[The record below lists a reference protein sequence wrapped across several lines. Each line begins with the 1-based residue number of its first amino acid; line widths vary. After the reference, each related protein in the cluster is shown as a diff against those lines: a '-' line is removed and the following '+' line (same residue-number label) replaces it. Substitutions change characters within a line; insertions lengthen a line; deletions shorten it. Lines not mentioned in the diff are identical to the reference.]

1 MSKLWDDLKDNMK
14 DWSVTAV
21 EKAEEMSKI
30 AVAKTEEMTRIS
42 KVKFEIH
49 QLYREMNKV
58 YENLGKLVFEH
69 TKTEHMASFSGNK
82 DFFNLIYKIEDFDFG
97 FSLVDEAELEAVQKA
112 ASTAEAASSTA
123 MEMQTK
129 IDKLY
134 NMIMPLLNNLQQ
146 NPEKEYI
153 YWPNRIEKLQEQV
166 DKVLELTRG

>member
-14 DWSVTAV
+14 DWSITAV

-82 DFFNLIYKIEDFDFG
+82 DFFKLVNKIEELKAEIEIKENDIGEIKEKFDDSDVEENNITG
-97 FSLVDEAELEAVQKA
+97 TINGSPVVEK
-112 ASTAEAASSTA
+112 
-123 MEMQTK
+123 
-129 IDKLY
+129 
-134 NMIMPLLNNLQQ
+134 PLDNNKNQ
-146 NPEKEYI
+146 
-153 YWPNRIEKLQEQV
+153 
-166 DKVLELTRG
+166 

>member
-1 MSKLWDDLKDNMK
+1 MMSKLWDDLKDNMK

-58 YENLGKLVFEH
+58 YENLGKLAFEH

-82 DFFNLIYKIEDFDFG
+82 DFFSLVNKIEDLKAKIKMKEKDIDDIKEKF
-97 FSLVDEAELEAVQKA
+97 VDPDVEKNKIEGIVSE
-112 ASTAEAASSTA
+112 SSGV
-123 MEMQTK
+123 E
-129 IDKLY
+129 
-134 NMIMPLLNNLQQ
+134 NSS
-146 NPEKEYI
+146 E
-153 YWPNRIEKLQEQV
+153 V
-166 DKVLELTRG
+166 

>member
-14 DWSVTAV
+14 DWSVSAV

-49 QLYREMNKV
+49 QLNREMNKV

-82 DFFNLIYKIEDFDFG
+82 DFFKLVNKIEELKAEIKIKENDIGDIKEKFDDSDVEENNITG
-97 FSLVDEAELEAVQKA
+97 IINESPVVEK
-112 ASTAEAASSTA
+112 
-123 MEMQTK
+123 
-129 IDKLY
+129 
-134 NMIMPLLNNLQQ
+134 PLDINNNQ
-146 NPEKEYI
+146 
-153 YWPNRIEKLQEQV
+153 
-166 DKVLELTRG
+166 

>member
-1 MSKLWDDLKDNMK
+1 MMSKLWDDLKDNMK

-58 YENLGKLVFEH
+58 YENLGKLAFEH

-82 DFFNLIYKIEDFDFG
+82 DFFKLVNKIEDLKIKIKMKEKDIDDIKEKF
-97 FSLVDEAELEAVQKA
+97 VDPDVEKNKIEGIVSESSGAEN
-112 ASTAEAASSTA
+112 SS
-123 MEMQTK
+123 E
-129 IDKLY
+129 
-134 NMIMPLLNNLQQ
+134 
-146 NPEKEYI
+146 
-153 YWPNRIEKLQEQV
+153 V
-166 DKVLELTRG
+166 

>member
-82 DFFNLIYKIEDFDFG
+82 DFFNLVNKIEDLKVQIKMKENDIGEIKEKFDG
-97 FSLVDEAELEAVQKA
+97 SDVEENITGIINESPVVKKSININSNQKLE
-112 ASTAEAASSTA
+112 
-123 MEMQTK
+123 
-129 IDKLY
+129 
-134 NMIMPLLNNLQQ
+134 N
-146 NPEKEYI
+146 
-153 YWPNRIEKLQEQV
+153 
-166 DKVLELTRG
+166 

>member
-49 QLYREMNKV
+49 QLHREMNKV

-82 DFFNLIYKIEDFDFG
+82 DFFNLVNKIED
-97 FSLVDEAELEAVQKA
+97 LKA
-112 ASTAEAASSTA
+112 
-123 MEMQTK
+123 
-129 IDKLY
+129 
-134 NMIMPLLNNLQQ
+134 
-146 NPEKEYI
+146 
-153 YWPNRIEKLQEQV
+153 RIEMKKKDIADIKENFNDPDVEKNKIKGNAIESSVVEQSSEMH
-166 DKVLELTRG
+166 DNQGL

>member
-1 MSKLWDDLKDNMK
+1 MMSKLWDDLKDNMK

-49 QLYREMNKV
+49 QLHREMNKA

-82 DFFNLIYKIEDFDFG
+82 DFFNLVNKIEDLRAEIEMKENNIDDIKEKFVDIDG
-97 FSLVDEAELEAVQKA
+97 DANNITGIKSESPVVEKFSEINSSQKLE
-112 ASTAEAASSTA
+112 
-123 MEMQTK
+123 
-129 IDKLY
+129 
-134 NMIMPLLNNLQQ
+134 N
-146 NPEKEYI
+146 
-153 YWPNRIEKLQEQV
+153 
-166 DKVLELTRG
+166 